1 MSASRLEGVNGV
13 GPQSRRL
20 VLVER
25 RDLGVEDVVED
36 AVHDD
41 GHRHPAVLALEA
53 QREAVDSRDVAVV
66 DGGLV
71 EAGVRH
77 EQSPVRRSR
86 R

>member
-13 GPQSRRL
+13 GPQPRRL
-20 VLVER
+20 VIVER
-25 RDLGVEDVVED
+25 RDLGVEDGVEN

-41 GHRHPAVLALEA
+41 GHRHPAALAPEA
-53 QREAVDSRDVAVV
+53 QPEAVDSPDDAVV

-77 EQSPVRRSR
+77 EQPPVRGSR